1 MTYDGGK
8 KASGPQLEGRAL
20 TDQEREQY
28 EWRGRVD
35 QRLETITLQNSEIF
49 NLLRRLDCG
58 KHDARLEALERQMSA
73 VSTGISLHRKTP
85 SGEVRPGTGSSHRA
99 VSQRD
104 LEESQRLVVAELESR
119 VDRSVEERLAAVE
132 EQQER
137 RSENSRRKVKDWL
150 EILRTAIMIAAAAG
164 VGGTVALRCGSPAQS
179 AQMKRAE
186 LRRVLM
192 PSAAADANVRGR

>member
-1 MTYDGGK
+1 
-8 KASGPQLEGRAL
+8 
-20 TDQEREQY
+20 
-28 EWRGRVD
+28 
-35 QRLETITLQNSEIF
+35 
-49 NLLRRLDCG
+49 
-58 KHDARLEALERQMSA
+58 
-73 VSTGISLHRKTP
+73 
-85 SGEVRPGTGSSHRA
+85 
-99 VSQRD
+99 
-104 LEESQRLVVAELESR
+104 VVAELESR